1 VIAEFVSSWSLF
13 AGAYSTGM
21 AVAVVLAVVGVLVVA
36 RDQIFLGAAVA
47 QATMFG
53 IALAIRFEES
63 LLLGPLL
70 AYGSSFT
77 HTLAGGVT
85 AVAGALITS
94 ASGRGRESAEALT
107 GWVYLAGAS
116 VAVLLVANT
125 AHGLAEVQGLLASTI
140 IGADTTDAVT
150 LAVIALATLAVVA
163 LRRDEILL
171 FVSDPEMAA
180 AVGVRVALWNRLLA
194 VWLGITLAMA
204 IHAAGTIYAF
214 GCLVLPGLIA
224 RNLCRTVRG
233 MLIAAPII
241 ALASVIMAFVAAN
254 HYDWPPG
261 QAAVA
266 VLVVELAATWSWR
279 TAAHRVF

>member
-1 VIAEFVSSWSLF
+1 MIAEFLSSWSLF
-13 AGAYSTGM
+13 AGAYTTGM
-21 AVAVVLAVVGVLVVA
+21 AVSLVLALVGVLVVA

-63 LLLGPLL
+63 AILRPLL
-70 AYGSSFT
+70 AYGAGFA
-77 HTLAGGVT
+77 HTVAGGVT

-94 ASGRGRESAEALT
+94 AGGRGRESAEALT

-150 LAVIALATLAVVA
+150 LAAIALVTLAVVT

-171 FVSDPEMAA
+171 FVSDPEMARV
-180 AVGVRVALWNRLLA
+180 VGVRVASWNRLLA
-194 VWLGITLAMA
+194 VWLGVTLAIA
-204 IHAAGTIYAF
+204 IHVAGTIYAF

-233 MLIAAPII
+233 MLVAAPIV
-241 ALASVIMAFVAAN
+241 ALASVVAAFVVAN

-266 VLVVELAATWSWR
+266 LLVVELAATWAWR
-279 TAAHRVF
+279 AASGR

>member
-1 VIAEFVSSWSLF
+1 MIAEFVSSWSLF
-13 AGAYSTGM
+13 AGAYMTGM

-63 LLLGPLL
+63 ALLGPLL
-70 AYGSSFT
+70 VYGAGFA
-77 HTLAGGVT
+77 HTVAGGVT

-94 ASGRGRESAEALT
+94 AGGRGRESAEALT
-107 GWVYLAGAS
+107 GWVYLAGGS

-140 IGADTTDAVT
+140 IGADTTDAMT
-150 LAVIALATLAVVA
+150 LAVIALVTFAVVA

-171 FVSDPEMAA
+171 FVSDREMAR
-180 AVGVRVALWNRLLA
+180 AVGVRVERWNRLLA

-204 IHAAGTIYAF
+204 IHVAGTIYAF

-233 MLIAAPII
+233 MLTAAPIV
-241 ALASVIMAFVAAN
+241 ALASVVTAFVVAN

-266 VLVVELAATWSWR
+266 LLAAELAVTWAWR
-279 TAAHRVF
+279 AAIGR

>member
-1 VIAEFVSSWSLF
+1 MIAEFLASWPLF
-13 AGAYSTGM
+13 AGAYLTGM
-21 AVAVVLAVVGVLVVA
+21 AVAVVLALVGVLVVA

-63 LLLGPLL
+63 VLLAPLL
-70 AYGSSFT
+70 VYGAGFA
-77 HTLAGGVT
+77 HTVMGGVT
-85 AVAGALITS
+85 AIAGALITS

-140 IGADTTDAVT
+140 IGADSADA
-150 LAVIALATLAVVA
+150 AALAAIAMVTIVVVA
-163 LRRDEILL
+163 LRRDELLL
-171 FVSDPEMAA
+171 FATDPEMAR
-180 AVGVRVALWNRLLA
+180 AVGLRVARWNRLLA
-194 VWLGITLAMA
+194 IWLGVTLAMT
-204 IHAAGTIYAF
+204 IHVAGTIYAF
-214 GCLVLPGLIA
+214 GCLVLPGLVA

-233 MLIAAPII
+233 MLVAAPVV
-241 ALASVIMAFVAAN
+241 ALASVVTAFVVAN

-266 VLVVELAATWSWR
+266 LLAVELAATWTWR
-279 TAAHRVF
+279 AATGR

>member
-1 VIAEFVSSWSLF
+1 MIAEFLSSWSLF
-13 AGAYSTGM
+13 ASAYATGM
-21 AVAVVLAVVGVLVVA
+21 AVSVVLALVGVLVVA

-63 LLLGPLL
+63 AILRPLL
-70 AYGSSFT
+70 AYGAGFA
-77 HTLAGGVT
+77 HTVAGGVT

-94 ASGRGRESAEALT
+94 AGGRGRESAEALT

-150 LAVIALATLAVVA
+150 LAVIALVTVAVVA

-171 FVSDPEMAA
+171 FVSDPEMARV
-180 AVGVRVALWNRLLA
+180 VGVRVERWNRLLA
-194 VWLGITLAMA
+194 VWLGITLAIA
-204 IHAAGTIYAF
+204 IHVTGTIYAF

-233 MLIAAPII
+233 MFVAAPIA
-241 ALASVIMAFVAAN
+241 ALGSVVAAFVVAN

-266 VLVVELAATWSWR
+266 LLVVELAATWAWR
-279 TAAHRVF
+279 AASGR